1 MKQLILTLLLTAT
14 GYPAWAQRHV
24 ESLNTGW
31 EFSRDSLFTTTE
43 TVDVPHDFQISQ
55 PWVAPAAD
63 EKADNSNAA
72 ANTRSRLSARGFKE
86 MGTGWYRR
94 KLEVSGERLEVRG
107 KRVLLDFEGIMLVG
121 DVYLNGERIGGTDYG
136 YVGFQIDITKRL
148 KQGDNT
154 LLVKAST
161 MGEKN
166 SRWYTGG
173 GLFRNVSL
181 ITTAD
186 DLYFDR
192 HPLSITT
199 QDNRRVT
206 VQAAFTNKKERLTR
220 YRLTIYD
227 PDGAK
232 VQEVTDSV
240 LRIHP
245 ASVLEA
251 KLQEVTISHPQ
262 LWDTEHPNLYRA
274 EVVLLRRDGTVADVA
289 TEQFGIRT
297 IEIGPD
303 YGLKLNGRKVLLKG
317 FANHHT
323 LGALGAAAY
332 PRAIEKRLRMM
343 KEFGINHVRTS
354 HNPYSRE
361 FIQLCDRLGLLVVN
375 ELYDKW
381 TDQNSGGRATFTSH
395 WLQDVE
401 EWVKRDRNS
410 PSVVMWSLG
419 NELQQLANQ
428 PFNDYGVTAYK
439 MMRNLVHRHDTTR
452 LTTVAMHPKYRNW
465 ATDSL
470 PSDLAMVTDVQ
481 SYNYRYK
488 YFPTDGRRYPWM
500 TFYQSEATTEEMGE
514 NYYGMDLDK
523 VIGLAYWGAI
533 DYLGESQGWPA
544 KGWNNGVF
552 EIDLQPKPKAYL
564 MKSMFSEEPTVH
576 IAINE
581 EGGSVTMWN
590 GVKTGV
596 KEQSEN
602 WNRAEGSKVSLY
614 TYTNCDEVELLLNG
628 KSLGR
633 KKNPTDAC
641 HRNQILWK
649 DIPYEKGTLQAVGY
663 SASQRQKVSPIAHHE
678 ISTTGNAVRLIVTPD
693 KQTWKADGEDLQHLR
708 ITAVDSKGRK
718 VWDCQD
724 EVSIAIDGDAKI
736 AAIGNG
742 NIFGDEISTT
752 GNTCHLYKGTALVI
766 LRSASK
772 PSAVTLKVNSPKY
785 KSVTYKLFTKQ

>member
-24 ESLNTGW
+24 ESLNMGW

-94 KLEVSGERLEVRG
+94 KLEVRGEKLEVRG

-181 ITTAD
+181 ITTAA

-206 VQAAFTNKKERLTR
+206 VQAAFTNKKERMTR

-227 PDGAK
+227 PDGTK

-361 FIQLCDRLGLLVVN
+361 FIQLCDCLGLLVVN

-514 NYYGMDLDK
+514 NFFGMDRK
-523 VIGLAYWGAI
+523 KSIGLAYWGII

-544 KGWNNGVF
+544 KGWSNGVF
-552 EIDLQPKPKAYL
+552 NIDLTPKPQAYL
-564 MKSMFSEEPTVH
+564 MKSMFSDEPVVH
-576 IAINE
+576 IAVNE

-602 WNRAEGSKVSLY
+602 WNRTKGSKVSLY

-633 KKNPTDAC
+633 KKNPTDAR
-641 HRNQILWK
+641 HRNQILWN
-649 DIPYEKGTLQAVGY
+649 DIPYEQGTLKAVGY
-663 SASQRQKVSPIAHHE
+663 SSPQQQQFSTAVQHE
-678 ISTTGNAVRLIVTPD
+678 ISTTGSAVRLIVTPD
-693 KQTWKADGEDLQHLR
+693 KQTWKADGEDLQHMR

>member
-1 MKQLILTLLLTAT
+1 M
-14 GYPAWAQRHV
+14 
-24 ESLNTGW
+24 
-31 EFSRDSLFTTTE
+31 
-43 TVDVPHDFQISQ
+43 
-55 PWVAPAAD
+55 
-63 EKADNSNAA
+63 
-72 ANTRSRLSARGFKE
+72 
-86 MGTGWYRR
+86 
-94 KLEVSGERLEVRG
+94 
-107 KRVLLDFEGIMLVG
+107 LLDFEGIMLVG
-121 DVYLNGERIGGTDYG
+121 DVFLNGERIGGTDYG
-136 YVGFQIDITKRL
+136 YVGFQIDVTKKL
-148 KQGDNT
+148 KEGENT
-154 LLVKAST
+154 LVVKAST

-227 PDGAK
+227 PDGTK

-514 NYYGMDLDK
+514 NFFGMDRK
-523 VIGLAYWGAI
+523 KSIGLAYWGII

-544 KGWNNGVF
+544 KGWRNGVF
-552 EIDLQPKPKAYL
+552 NIDLTPKPQAYL
-564 MKSMFSEEPTVH
+564 MKSMFSDEPVVH
-576 IAINE
+576 IAVNE

-633 KKNPTDAC
+633 KKNPTDAR

-649 DIPYEKGTLQAVGY
+649 DIPYEKGTLKAVGY
-663 SASQRQKVSPIAHHE
+663 SSPQQQQVSNAVQHE
-678 ISTTGNAVRLIVTPD
+678 ISTTGSAVRLIVTPD

-742 NIFGDEISTT
+742 NIFGDKISTT

>member
-1 MKQLILTLLLTAT
+1 MKQLILTLLLAAT

-94 KLEVSGERLEVRG
+94 KLEVRGEKLEVRG

-428 PFNDYGVTAYK
+428 PFNDYGVTAY
-439 MMRNLVHRHDTTR
+439 N
-452 LTTVAMHPKYRNW
+452 NW

-514 NYYGMDLDK
+514 NFFGMDRK
-523 VIGLAYWGAI
+523 KNIGLAYWGII

-544 KGWNNGVF
+544 KGWSNGVF
-552 EIDLQPKPKAYL
+552 NIDLTPKPQAYL
-564 MKSMFSEEPTVH
+564 MKSMFSDEPVVH
-576 IAINE
+576 IAVNE

-633 KKNPTDAC
+633 KKNPTTPPTPVTAT
-641 HRNQILWK
+641 RYYGK
-649 DIPYEKGTLQAVGY
+649 TYPTRK
-663 SASQRQKVSPIAHHE
+663 AH
-678 ISTTGNAVRLIVTPD
+678 
-693 KQTWKADGEDLQHLR
+693 
-708 ITAVDSKGRK
+708 
-718 VWDCQD
+718 
-724 EVSIAIDGDAKI
+724 
-736 AAIGNG
+736 
-742 NIFGDEISTT
+742 
-752 GNTCHLYKGTALVI
+752 
-766 LRSASK
+766 
-772 PSAVTLKVNSPKY
+772 
-785 KSVTYKLFTKQ
+785 

>member
-1 MKQLILTLLLTAT
+1 MKQLILVLLLTAL
-14 GYPAWAQRHV
+14 GIDAKAQHHV

-43 TVDVPHDFQISQ
+43 TVNVPHDFQISQ
-55 PWVAPAAD
+55 PWVAPAAN

-86 MGTGWYRR
+86 MGTGWYRKR
-94 KLEVSGERLEVRG
+94 LEVSGERLEVSG

-136 YVGFQIDITKRL
+136 YVGFQIDITK
-148 KQGDNT
+148 KVKKGDNI
-154 LLVKAST
+154 LVVKACT

-173 GLFRNVSL
+173 GLFRSVSL

-206 VQAAFTNKKERLTR
+206 VQAAFTNKKERMTR
-220 YRLTIYD
+220 YRLSIYA
-227 PDGAK
+227 PDGTK

-274 EVVLLRRDGTVADVA
+274 EVVLLRCDGTVADVA

-297 IEIGPD
+297 IEIGAD
-303 YGLKLNGRKVLLKG
+303 YGLKLNGRKVLQKG

-452 LTTVAMHPKYRNW
+452 LTTVAMHPRYRNW

-514 NYYGMDLDK
+514 NFFGMDRK
-523 VIGLAYWGAI
+523 KSIGLAYWGII

-544 KGWNNGVF
+544 KGWSNGVF
-552 EIDLQPKPKAYL
+552 NIDLTPKPQAYL
-564 MKSMFSEEPTVH
+564 MKSMFSDEPVVH
-576 IAINE
+576 IAVNE

-590 GVKTGV
+590 GVKTGI

-628 KSLGR
+628 KSVGR
-633 KKNPTDAC
+633 KKNPTDAR

-649 DIPYEKGTLQAVGY
+649 DIPYEKGTLKAVGY
-663 SASQRQKVSPIAHHE
+663 SSPQQQQVSTAVQHE
-678 ISTTGNAVRLIVTPD
+678 ISTTGSAVRLIVTPD

-724 EVSIAIDGDAKI
+724 EVSISIDGDARI

-752 GNTCHLYKGTALVI
+752 GNTCHLYKGTASSSIVNYLC
-766 LRSASK
+766 K
-772 PSAVTLKVNSPKY
+772 VTPIIPITTSLDKVRTVMSRNC
-785 KSVTYKLFTKQ
+785 F

>member
-1 MKQLILTLLLTAT
+1 
-14 GYPAWAQRHV
+14 
-24 ESLNTGW
+24 
-31 EFSRDSLFTTTE
+31 
-43 TVDVPHDFQISQ
+43 
-55 PWVAPAAD
+55 
-63 EKADNSNAA
+63 
-72 ANTRSRLSARGFKE
+72 
-86 MGTGWYRR
+86 
-94 KLEVSGERLEVRG
+94 
-107 KRVLLDFEGIMLVG
+107 ML
-121 DVYLNGERIGGTDYG
+121 RC
-136 YVGFQIDITKRL
+136 
-148 KQGDNT
+148 
-154 LLVKAST
+154 
-161 MGEKN
+161 
-166 SRWYTGG
+166 
-173 GLFRNVSL
+173 
-181 ITTAD
+181 
-186 DLYFDR
+186 
-192 HPLSITT
+192 
-199 QDNRRVT
+199 
-206 VQAAFTNKKERLTR
+206 
-220 YRLTIYD
+220 
-227 PDGAK
+227 
-232 VQEVTDSV
+232 
-240 LRIHP
+240 
-245 ASVLEA
+245 
-251 KLQEVTISHPQ
+251 
-262 LWDTEHPNLYRA
+262 
-274 EVVLLRRDGTVADVA
+274 DGTVADVA

-297 IEIGPD
+297 IEIGAD

-354 HNPYSRE
+354 HNPYSSE

-452 LTTVAMHPKYRNW
+452 LTTVAMHPRYRNW

-500 TFYQSEATTEEMGE
+500 TFYQSEATTEEMCE
-514 NYYGMDLDK
+514 NFFGMDRK
-523 VIGLAYWGAI
+523 KSIGLAYWGII

-544 KGWNNGVF
+544 KGWSNGVF
-552 EIDLQPKPKAYL
+552 NIDLTPKPQAYL
-564 MKSMFSEEPTVH
+564 MKSMFSDEPVVH
-576 IAINE
+576 IAVNE

-590 GVKTGV
+590 GVKTGI

-628 KSLGR
+628 KSVGR
-633 KKNPTDAC
+633 KKNPTDAR

-649 DIPYEKGTLQAVGY
+649 DIPYEKGTLKAVGY
-663 SASQRQKVSPIAHHE
+663 SSPQQQQVSTAVQHE
-678 ISTTGNAVRLIVTPD
+678 ISTTGSAVRLIVTPD

-724 EVSIAIDGDAKI
+724 EVSISIDGDARI

-766 LRSASK
+766 LRSALK
-772 PSAVTLKVNSPKY
+772 PSTVTLRVSSPKY
-785 KSVTYKLFTKQ
+785 KTVTCKLISLHQLSIISAK

>member
-173 GLFRNVSL
+173 GLFRNVCL

-452 LTTVAMHPKYRNW
+452 LTTVAMHPRYRNW